1 MVVQLNIA
9 ILALLLLFLSI
20 PQAQCTTVDVVAK
33 FGAKADGKTDLS
45 TPLLNA
51 WKESCSSTTPS
62 KILIPKGTYALSQIS
77 LDGPCKSPIELQ
89 VQGTIMAPANPS
101 AFKEPNWVVFNNI
114 DGLTMSGGG
123 VFDGQG
129 SNVWGKNDCSKIKYC
144 AALPINLR
152 FNFIKNSMIQDITT
166 KDSKQ
171 FHVNVLGCEN
181 ITFQRF
187 TVSAPEE
194 SLNTDGIH
202 IGRSNGVNV
211 LNSNIKTGDDCIS
224 LGDGSKNVKVQGV
237 TCGPGHGISIGSL
250 GKYENEEPVSGIL
263 VKDCTINN
271 TMNGVRLKTWTNSHP
286 GEASDM
292 HFEGITMNNV
302 SNPIIIDQEYC
313 PWNQCNLKVPS
324 SVKLSKISFKQ
335 IHGTSS
341 TQHAVKLVCSSSF
354 PCKGVELADIDLTY
368 KGPEGPALSQCSN
381 VTPKLSGKM
390 NPAACSS
397 KPVAGA

>member
-1 MVVQLNIA
+1 
-9 ILALLLLFLSI
+9 
-20 PQAQCTTVDVVAK
+20 
-33 FGAKADGKTDLS
+33 
-45 TPLLNA
+45 
-51 WKESCSSTTPS
+51 
-62 KILIPKGTYALSQIS
+62 
-77 LDGPCKSPIELQ
+77 
-89 VQGTIMAPANPS
+89 
-101 AFKEPNWVVFNNI
+101 
-114 DGLTMSGGG
+114 
-123 VFDGQG
+123 
-129 SNVWGKNDCSKIKYC
+129 
-144 AALPINLR
+144 
-152 FNFIKNSMIQDITT
+152 MIQDITT

-250 GKYENEEPVSGIL
+250 GKYENEEPVSRIL

-292 HFEGITMNNV
+292 HFEGITMNN
-302 SNPIIIDQEYC
+302 
-313 PWNQCNLKVPS
+313 
-324 SVKLSKISFKQ
+324 
-335 IHGTSS
+335 
-341 TQHAVKLVCSSSF
+341 
-354 PCKGVELADIDLTY
+354 
-368 KGPEGPALSQCSN
+368 
-381 VTPKLSGKM
+381 
-390 NPAACSS
+390 
-397 KPVAGA
+397 